1 MAQQYI
7 GITLPIR
14 LGRTGM
20 FEQST
25 SSLQQTRSNL
35 KNLILTKKGER
46 LMQPELGC
54 DLWEILFEQ
63 ITEDTK
69 LLARTTVVDAVD
81 RWLPFLEIAEFELE
95 TPVNSDV
102 HKIRIQV
109 SYRFRNN
116 PNVLD
121 SITIDI

>member
-35 KNLILTKKGER
+35 RNLLLTKKGER
-46 LMQPELGC
+46 IMQPELGC
-54 DLWEILFEQ
+54 DLWRVLFEQ
-63 ITEDTK
+63 VTEDSK

-81 RWLPFLEIAEFELE
+81 RWLPHLEVADFELE
-95 TPVNSDV
+95 TPVNDDV
-102 HKIRIQV
+102 HTIQIRV

-121 SITIDI
+121 SITIEI